1 MSSKLEID
9 VRVRTEEAAADVNKL
24 KGDLTDVKNAGKTPV
39 KIKVDTAEAQKR
51 VTDIKT
57 ALKQLQLGSGAESA
71 LGGALGEISQEARSL
86 TANMTGAT
94 KSIADM
100 GISMGLAAAN
110 ALGPWGQ
117 LVAGVAGAI
126 GMVQRLEREQIA
138 QMRTERQVQ
147 DLLLRTGV
155 SYRTLTGQIEGATTA
170 EQRRQAIVAA
180 GRGLLEANVQL
191 LNQGFNDTQIQNFTR
206 QLDLLGSGMVRTAQ
220 GVRQNVSVNE
230 VLGAIAAKNS
240 GFFHQMGIEIQ
251 FTNNQQINAARV
263 QAALTA
269 RLAGHNATVRD
280 AARTAH
286 EHAQAASRSFE
297 IELQQN
303 NARTLTNTQLRERA
317 ARGIQI
323 QNELARSTAALT
335 QAEDRNTESIQL
347 ASRART
353 ELTSAERTA
362 AQGRTT
368 APTAAAGAAAANRA
382 TAQQLREARRRIFDV
397 VAETQFD
404 ERMRVLRAGTDERQR
419 ATQQFRNLIAEE
431 QYRQQQSARA
441 IQLARLEEDLQR
453 TGRQRDE
460 NEAQRQERLANAQS
474 RYNQIRRESLEAQD
488 ADATRRRELAEQ
500 EKTQA
505 METAN
510 AVRAAYD
517 LQLQGSQQLIAAQEQ
532 QRVARQN
539 LANSSL
545 TQEQIERRAIQQ
557 GLDALPAIREQLSLV
572 NQRIEAARERG
583 AAESEINQLII
594 ERMGLETQAMNV
606 EAEAG
611 RARQRQ
617 TASIDSYRKTM
628 EEAAGSMTQA
638 LTGAATAAIFAGD
651 NIGEALQAALAST
664 LQQVA
669 TESAVKALFETA
681 KGIAAVATGSPT
693 AILHFAAAG
702 KFAAT
707 AVAAGAVGAA
717 IAPESGATASAT
729 GTPPAAPRG
738 EAPTR
743 RDESEL
749 SSPKIINISLN
760 AFQDQPSA
768 QAFIV
773 RTLREA
779 GYSGRDA
786 NIRR

>member
-1 MSSKLEID
+1 MSSKLEIQ
-9 VRVRTEEAAADVNKL
+9 VKVRTEEAAKDVQDL
-24 KGDLTDVKNAGKTPV
+24 KQDLDGLKVAGSKPV
-39 KIKVDTAEAQKR
+39 KVKVETGDAQKR

-57 ALKQLQLGSGAESA
+57 ALKDLQIAPGVQSAFAGAMQELSG
-71 LGGALGEISQEARSL
+71 EARSL
-86 TANMTGAT
+86 TSNLTGTT
-94 KSIADM
+94 KGIADM

-138 QMRTERQVQ
+138 QMQTERQVQ

-180 GRGLLEANVQL
+180 GRGLLETNIQL
-191 LNQGFNDTQIQNFTR
+191 FNQGFNDTQIQSFTR

-230 VLGAIAAKNS
+230 VLGAVAAKNS
-240 GFFHQMGIEIQ
+240 GFFHQMGMEIQ

-269 RLAGHNATVRD
+269 RVAAHNAVVRD
-280 AARTAH
+280 AARTALAN
-286 EHAQAASRSFE
+286 AQATSRSFE

-303 NARTLTNTQLRERA
+303 NARSLTNTQLRERA

-335 QAEDRNTESIQL
+335 QAERRNTESIQL
-347 ASRART
+347 ASRARA
-353 ELTSAERTA
+353 ELTSAEKQADEQRVKRASTS
-362 AQGRTT
+362 TNT
-368 APTAAAGAAAANRA
+368 NVA

-404 ERMRVLRAGTDERQR
+404 ERMRVIRAGTDERQR

-441 IQLARLEEDLQR
+441 IELARLEEDLQR

-460 NEAQRQERLANAQS
+460 NEAQRQERLANAQA

-517 LQLQGSQQLIAAQEQ
+517 LQLQGSQQLIAAHEQ

-545 TQEQIERRAIQQ
+545 TQEQIERRAVQQ

-572 NQRIEAARERG
+572 NQRIEAARQRG

-638 LTGAATAAIFAGD
+638 LTGAASAAIFAGD

-693 AILHFAAAG
+693 APLHFAAAG

-707 AVAAGAVGAA
+707 AVAAGVVGAA

-779 GYSGRDA
+779 GYNGRDA

>member
-1 MSSKLEID
+1 VSSKLEIQ
-9 VRVRTEEAAADVNKL
+9 VKVRTEEAAKDVQDL
-24 KGDLTDVKNAGKTPV
+24 KQDLDGLKVAGSKPV
-39 KIKVDTAEAQKR
+39 KVKVETGDAQKR

-57 ALKQLQLGSGAESA
+57 ALKDLQIAPGVQSAFAGAMQELSG
-71 LGGALGEISQEARSL
+71 EARSL
-86 TANMTGAT
+86 TSNLTGTT
-94 KSIADM
+94 KGIADM

-138 QMRTERQVQ
+138 QMQTERQVQ

-180 GRGLLEANVQL
+180 GRGLLETNIQL
-191 LNQGFNDTQIQNFTR
+191 FNQGFNDTQIQSFTR

-230 VLGAIAAKNS
+230 VLGAVAAKNS
-240 GFFHQMGIEIQ
+240 GFFHQMGMEIQ

-269 RLAGHNATVRD
+269 RVAAHNAVVRD
-280 AARTAH
+280 AARTALAN
-286 EHAQAASRSFE
+286 AQATSRSFE

-303 NARTLTNTQLRERA
+303 NARSLTNTQLRERA
-317 ARGIQI
+317 QRGIQI

-335 QAEDRNTESIQL
+335 RAEQRNTESIQL

-353 ELTSAERTA
+353 ELTNVEKQADEQRVKRASTS
-362 AQGRTT
+362 TNT
-368 APTAAAGAAAANRA
+368 NVA

-441 IQLARLEEDLQR
+441 IELARLEEDLQR

-460 NEAQRQERLANAQS
+460 NEAQRQERLANAQA

-545 TQEQIERRAIQQ
+545 TQEQIERRAVQQ

-572 NQRIEAARERG
+572 NQRIEAARQRG
-583 AAESEINQLII
+583 VAESEINQLII

-611 RARQRQ
+611 RTRERQR
-617 TASIDSYRKTM
+617 ASIETYRKTM

-638 LTGAATAAIFAGD
+638 LTGAASAAIFAGD

-681 KGIAAVATGSPT
+681 KGIAAVATGLPT
-693 AILHFAAAG
+693 APLHFAAAG

-707 AVAAGAVGAA
+707 AVAAGVVGAA
-717 IAPESGATASAT
+717 IAPGSGATATAT

-779 GYSGRDA
+779 GYNGRDA

>member
-9 VRVRTEEAAADVNKL
+9 VRVRTEEAAKDVQDL
-24 KGDLTDVKNAGKTPV
+24 KQDLDGLKVAGSKPV
-39 KIKVDTAEAQKR
+39 KVKVETGDAQKR

-57 ALKQLQLGSGAESA
+57 ALKDLQIAPGVQSAFAGAMQELSG
-71 LGGALGEISQEARSL
+71 EARSL
-86 TANMTGAT
+86 TSNLTGTT
-94 KSIADM
+94 KGIADM

-138 QMRTERQVQ
+138 QMQTERQVQ

-180 GRGLLEANVQL
+180 GRGLLETNIQL
-191 LNQGFNDTQIQNFTR
+191 FNQGFNDTQIQSFTR

-230 VLGAIAAKNS
+230 VLGAVAAKNS
-240 GFFHQMGIEIQ
+240 GFFHQMGMEIQ

-269 RLAGHNATVRD
+269 RVAAHNAVVRD
-280 AARTAH
+280 AARTALAN
-286 EHAQAASRSFE
+286 AQATSRSFE

-303 NARTLTNTQLRERA
+303 NARSLTNTQLRERA
-317 ARGIQI
+317 QRGIQI

-335 QAEDRNTESIQL
+335 RAEQRNTESIQL

-353 ELTSAERTA
+353 ELTNVEKQADEQRVKRASTS
-362 AQGRTT
+362 TNT
-368 APTAAAGAAAANRA
+368 NVA
-382 TAQQLREARRRIFDV
+382 TAQQLREARRRMEDAV
-397 VAETQFD
+397 QATQFED
-404 ERMRVLRAGTDERQR
+404 RMRVLRAGTDERQR
-419 ATQQFRNLIAEE
+419 ATQQFRNMIAEE
-431 QYRQQQSARA
+431 QYRQQQTIRA
-441 IQLARLEEDLQR
+441 TQLARLEEDLQR
-453 TGRQRDE
+453 TGLQRDE
-460 NEAQRQERLANAQS
+460 NEAQRRERLANAEA
-474 RYNQIRRESLEAQD
+474 RHAEIRRESREAEE
-488 ADATRRRELAEQ
+488 AEATRRRELAEQ

-572 NQRIEAARERG
+572 NQRIEAARQRG
-583 AAESEINQLII
+583 VAESEINQLII

-611 RARQRQ
+611 RTRERQR
-617 TASIDSYRKTM
+617 ASIETYRKTM

-681 KGIAAVATGSPT
+681 KGIAAVATGLPT
-693 AILHFAAAG
+693 APLHFAAAG

-707 AVAAGAVGAA
+707 AVAAGVVGAA

-779 GYSGRDA
+779 GYNGRDA